1 MKFFIAATIA
11 SVAMAEQALLVD
23 LDDSSVSLPQRFS
36 AFMDQFEKDYSSVD
50 DRESAFRAF
59 AANDAKI
66 QLHNSK
72 GLSFTLGHNQFSDLT
87 SEEFNARFVG
97 SYLNNPNL
105 VRERNYDMSLAD
117 PTRVAAAPESIDWTT
132 KDAVTPIKNQGQCGS
147 CWAFSTVMAL
157 EGANAVE
164 HSELKSLSEQDLVS
178 CDHNGDQGCNGGLMD
193 NAFTWVEENGICTED
208 SYPYTSGTGT
218 TGECK
223 TTCKPYLKIANFTD
237 VPPKDEDAL
246 KVAVAQQ
253 PVAVAIEADKSVF
266 QLYKSGVLK
275 SDFCGTNLDHGV
287 GIVGYGKSEDGFDYW
302 KVKNSWGATWGMDGY
317 ILLERG
323 TNECGISQQ
332 ASFPTGVHKLTEER
346 VETSLRESMELSTV
360 RSVRTRD
367 PDPPQPDQPADFL
380 IYVSNFCNS
389 TATLSDQDRNLW
401 EGTFAVDPPDTVAS
415 EMSGHFKYG
424 FEVVADPATARIN
437 GTLVYEDPFVF
448 IDFFAVEHEWGVQV
462 EFQPAIAN
470 VVVSQ
475 ADIGNLSVYDIIV
488 GFNQTC

>member
-223 TTCKPYLKIANFTD
+223 TTCKPYVHCFDL
-237 VPPKDEDAL
+237 
-246 KVAVAQQ
+246 VAVAQ
-253 PVAVAIEADKSVF
+253 
-266 QLYKSGVLK
+266 
-275 SDFCGTNLDHGV
+275 
-287 GIVGYGKSEDGFDYW
+287 
-302 KVKNSWGATWGMDGY
+302 Y
-317 ILLERG
+317 I
-323 TNECGISQQ
+323 
-332 ASFPTGVHKLTEER
+332 
-346 VETSLRESMELSTV
+346 SML
-360 RSVRTRD
+360 
-367 PDPPQPDQPADFL
+367 
-380 IYVSNFCNS
+380 
-389 TATLSDQDRNLW
+389 
-401 EGTFAVDPPDTVAS
+401 
-415 EMSGHFKYG
+415 
-424 FEVVADPATARIN
+424 
-437 GTLVYEDPFVF
+437 
-448 IDFFAVEHEWGVQV
+448 
-462 EFQPAIAN
+462 
-470 VVVSQ
+470 
-475 ADIGNLSVYDIIV
+475 
-488 GFNQTC
+488 

>member
-1 MKFFIAATIA
+1 MQNHVQTVRTLLRLGGSC
-11 SVAMAEQALLVD
+11 SVYFHVVTLGAFQSRWWNLNGLCLLVN
-23 LDDSSVSLPQRFS
+23 V
-36 AFMDQFEKDYSSVD
+36 
-50 DRESAFRAF
+50 
-59 AANDAKI
+59 
-66 QLHNSK
+66 
-72 GLSFTLGHNQFSDLT
+72 GL
-87 SEEFNARFVG
+87 
-97 SYLNNPNL
+97 
-105 VRERNYDMSLAD
+105 
-117 PTRVAAAPESIDWTT
+117 
-132 KDAVTPIKNQGQCGS
+132 
-147 CWAFSTVMAL
+147 
-157 EGANAVE
+157 
-164 HSELKSLSEQDLVS
+164 
-178 CDHNGDQGCNGGLMD
+178 
-193 NAFTWVEENGICTED
+193 ICR
-208 SYPYTSGTGT
+208 
-218 TGECK
+218 
-223 TTCKPYLKIANFTD
+223 YLKIANFTD